1 MKWAP
6 LAFWPAMVLWTGGL
20 AVLALIVAPTVFR
33 QAPDRE
39 TAGAIFGASLRAFG
53 WIEIGAAVLASAG
66 VALALC
72 ADRTPRQ
79 WTRAGLLAAMILV
92 LAVLQAWILPTM
104 RDLQSAMGPDGP
116 ERARFQ
122 RLHKVSEK
130 LYGVNLMLGL
140 ALIGLTAWPPRS

>member
-20 AVLALIVAPTVFR
+20 AALALIVAPAVFR

-53 WIEIGAAVLASAG
+53 WIEIGAAVLASTG
-66 VALALC
+66 VALALA

-79 WTRAGLLAAMILV
+79 WTRAGILAAMIV
-92 LAVLQAWILPTM
+92 ILAILQAWILPTM
-104 RDLQSAMGPDGP
+104 RELQARMESDGP
-116 ERARFQ
+116 ERASFQ
-122 RLHKVSEK
+122 RLHQVSEK
-130 LYGVNLMLGL
+130 LYGVNLLLGL